1 MWEDLAFPSQL
12 LRTPKMSIDNLIAAS
27 GIEAWSDA
35 DEDVDLSSPQTPQKS
50 PEKPSYLVVKRD
62 AGMQRNSV
70 IP

>member
-1 MWEDLAFPSQL
+1 
-12 LRTPKMSIDNLIAAS
+12 MSIDNIIAAS

-35 DEDVDLSSPQTPQKS
+35 DEDIDLSSPQTPQKS